1 MKPIKY
7 KKYKNSLSAKETKVI
22 GEIFLLA
29 GRAEQFAVELTKT
42 EFFSR
47 SESIPAEYGIQRE
60 KVFKALNGILRDF
73 EKNSRLH
80 KLTNWRKPI
89 QDLSVLLDQR
99 DIIAHG
105 IFQKG
110 AVGTWEFV
118 SAKNGHGIVADLQ
131 TLINLKESLERST
144 NMLLMMRAVI
154 ERSDLDVGPWA
165 VQKSLQ
171 NASKR
176 IKPN

>member
-42 EFFSR
+42 EFYTR
-47 SESIPAEYGIQRE
+47 SESTPAEYGTQRE
-60 KVFKALNGILRDF
+60 KVFKALNAILRDF
-73 EKNSRLH
+73 ERNSRLH

-89 QDLSVLLDQR
+89 QDLSTLLDQR

-105 IFQKG
+105 ILQKG
-110 AVGTWEFV
+110 ATGSWEFI
-118 SAKNGHGIVADLQ
+118 SAKNGHGIVSDLQ
-131 TLINLKESLERST
+131 TLTNLKEALEASANT
-144 NMLLMMRAVI
+144 LLLMRAVI
-154 ERSDLDVGPWA
+154 ERSDSDTGAWA

-171 NASKR
+171 NTNKQ
-176 IKPN
+176 IKLN